1 MLRSA
6 QIARRATAHPNSS
19 LPPRPGAA
27 LFPGYHLVGA
37 PTASASSAQP
47 GIKSAIWPIKLE
59 SSCKGLVFGFG
70 PSWRQDHLY
79 DNIDN
84 ETYVTAWLMVRETG
98 GLYTRYQLTFNG
110 QAQGTIPAV
119 VDGSP
124 KVASTTLVSDA
135 LPQTFTPSLEMYLAV
150 TAKPPFGVYALLSSA
165 ASSGSSQLIINRLPE
180 ITSGTVRVDESTT
193 EVVTFSSV
201 TDNLN
206 GTWTLNLTAPLSSSH
221 AIGRQVWQNA
231 QVTRTALLSR
241 GERVFDQLDILGA
254 VKSLTADGSTNNWAL
269 SEHGFS
275 VGQKLVLL
283 SGAANYGL
291 QDGQE
296 VWVNTVVDAN
306 SFTVSTQLH
315 GSTFDVTGS
324 GVGPTATV
332 WAWPSDKLASPI
344 NNGVNDALTSSA
356 IASGAT
362 MLSALSTNT
371 QPGEKFNVH
380 SERDLYQIKADD
392 ELRIVGHGWSTN
404 TPVVICKPTGSW
416 NITSAH
422 PQIGIR
428 YYTVAPLGG
437 NTPTTD
443 WLRISTTSGGAA
455 FNITGTASG
464 SRGTIAPAESVLK
477 FTTISGSTTCTK
489 LSGDPADGLSQLIN
503 GDELLICQVSG
514 SNTLI
519 ADQRVFVRDVS
530 GSTFKLCYLPDGDPI
545 SMSANDTILA
555 ICEEVLQSSSTQSA
569 TRIHLQSATRN
580 QHAASA
586 AITWQGEGQMG
597 LAPTFIAAQQISADS
612 VGGIVGIGDSLTD
625 DKPTLGAQPRGWLD
639 IAGERDGVSI
649 QNVAR
654 QSELVEAFIT
664 SPSTEPRRRLIK
676 TARWMT
682 EMGTNDMGG
691 GKSFATLQTLKRQ
704 FWQQLGLDNGLK
716 VIACIP
722 PPRTGNI
729 TPISG
734 TTDNWMTVENQTRF
748 DGWED
753 LRVQLAAWLRGMVAE
768 WVGPTDSVL
777 GRGIMGRCDNNNEA
791 PSWVFDLGGALES
804 ALDSGKYRVVSGRP
818 TVRDGIHPTDNAHAY
833 LASLLD
839 LTLLR

>member
-1 MLRSA
+1 MPRSA
-6 QIARRATAHPNSS
+6 QTARRATAHSNSS
-19 LPPRPGAA
+19 LPRRPDAA

-47 GIKSAIWPIKLE
+47 GIKSAIWPVKLE
-59 SSCKGLVFGFG
+59 TSCKGLVFGFG
-70 PSWRQDHLY
+70 PSWRHEHLY

-84 ETYVTAWLMVRETG
+84 ETYVTAWLMVREG
-98 GLYTRYQLTFNG
+98 SGLFTRYPLTFNG

-119 VDGSP
+119 IDGAP
-124 KVASTTLVSDA
+124 KVATTTTVSDP
-135 LPQTFTPSLEMYLAV
+135 LSQTFTSSTEMYLAV
-150 TAKPPFGVYALLSSA
+150 TAKPPFGTYALLSSA
-165 ASSGSSQLIINRLPE
+165 ASSGSSQLIMDRLPD
-180 ITSGTVRVDESTT
+180 ISSGTVRVDESTT

-221 AIGRQVWQNA
+221 ALGRRVWQNA
-231 QVTRTALLSR
+231 QVTRSALLSR
-241 GERVFDQLDILGA
+241 GERVFDQIDILDA
-254 VKSLTADGSTNNWAL
+254 VKTLTANGSTDIWTL
-269 SEHGFS
+269 SGHGLS
-275 VGQKLVLL
+275 VGQKLVFL
-283 SGAANYGL
+283 SGATSYGL

-296 VWVNTVVDAN
+296 VWVNSVIDNN

-315 GSTFDVTGS
+315 GSTFDVS
-324 GVGPTATV
+324 GIGAGPSATA

-356 IASGAT
+356 IASGVT
-362 MLSALSTNT
+362 MVSALSINT
-371 QPGEKFNVH
+371 QPGEKFNIH
-380 SERDLYQIKADD
+380 AQRGLQSIQGSND
-392 ELRIVGHGWSTN
+392 EIRVNAHGWSAD
-404 TPVVICKPTGSW
+404 TPIVICKQTNLW
-416 NITSAH
+416 NITSTD
-422 PQIGIR
+422 PQVGVR
-428 YYTVAPLGG
+428 YYSRPAVV
-437 NTPTTD
+437 NSSTD

-455 FNITGTASG
+455 IPISG
-464 SRGTIAPAESVLK
+464 SASSSGGVIAPAESVLK
-477 FTTISGSTTCTK
+477 FTTVSGSTTCTK
-489 LSGDPADGLSQLIN
+489 LSGDPADGLSQLVN

-514 SNTLI
+514 SNVLI

-530 GSTFKLCYLPDGDPI
+530 GSTFKLSYLPNGDAI
-545 SMSANDTILA
+545 SMSANDTVLA

-569 TRIHLQSATRN
+569 TRIHLQNATRN
-580 QHAASA
+580 QHTASA
-586 AITWQGEGQMG
+586 AITWQGEGQIG
-597 LAPTFIAAQQISADS
+597 LAPTFIAAQQVSADS
-612 VGGIVGIGDSLTD
+612 VGGILGVGDSLTD

-649 QNVAR
+649 QNVAL
-654 QSELVEAFIT
+654 QGQEVANFLT
-664 SPSTEPRRRLIK
+664 SDSTIPRRRLIK

-704 FWQQLGLDNGLK
+704 FWQQIGIDNGLK

-753 LRVQLAAWLRGMVAE
+753 LRVQFASWLRGMVTE
-768 WVGPTDSVL
+768 WVGPTDSTL
-777 GRGIMGRCDNNNEA
+777 GRGIMGRCDNNSEA

-804 ALDSGKYRVVSGRP
+804 ALNSGKYRVMSGLP